1 MNKQPSGLELLE
13 YVSVAGTVAGSIA
26 SIATKQLVY
35 AVTPASLALVL
46 GALNR
51 KRAMDAVMAQADR
64 QMAAVS
70 EQVKL
75 LPSPSQLGKV
85 ETNLQK
91 VSASVAQLQ
100 AQMPQALASSAID
113 LTPVQE
119 DISSLR
125 ARYGNMQE
133 SLAGLRTRLESL
145 PQPERLER
153 MESALSQLEGKL
165 NQLPAKLQKQQESVI
180 ASVAQ
185 HTEAIAQ
192 MQQQLDNRPASGQIT
207 DGQITEVAL
216 PPEQLVELEQ
226 LKVACEQLGLKLHDL
241 ATREELASLAT
252 AVELVQQEQIHKLM
266 ADVESLDVRVS
277 RMARGQEGVS
287 REEFAEVRSD
297 LAALD
302 DRLQTIAGGTESVDL
317 TGVDQA
323 LADIAA
329 SVKEALSEM
338 ESRIVP
344 LETSFRENSGRLD
357 ALIAPQG
364 GVVSEMA
371 ASSPQTQT
379 TTAEGW
385 QEELG
390 RLDAAI
396 STLAT
401 KAEVE
406 QLFATVAV
414 GATVAATAEVASS
427 PSSSPEE
434 LELLQQELAQ
444 LRQEVEAVQA
454 NFQKTSLEN
463 FDSVREEVHSLQQAI
478 ASITER
484 LEAGAVKSE
493 SVVSPGEEQAE
504 EQAAVNG
511 DVLETPA
518 TWQLSR
524 IEGVL
529 QGIQNQNYQLVFDR
543 PGIKA
548 LLEEAIEK
556 AQERLILVSPWL
568 SRAVVKDLMPQ
579 FEALLARNVKLDIGW
594 GHLRDIEAGEFP
606 QRVSQQWQAPES
618 GSRGSLYDA
627 LNDME
632 ELERKYPLYFQM
644 RILGTN
650 ENFLVCDKSF
660 AAVVSHNFL
669 SNEANFPERE
679 LGLRTVDPNIIQ
691 GLIDRFEDPV
701 LSPGTAEVY
710 YNRGFERLDVG
721 DYSGALM
728 DYTHSLQLNPNQATA
743 YNNRALAK
751 YHLADPQGAIEDYTA
766 ALRFNPNEWVTY
778 FNRGVARFHLQDYAG
793 SIEDYTEAIRLG
805 VDRSVAYFQR
815 AEAYRQLKDYS
826 SAIADYTEAINLA
839 PNDAVAYNNRGLARY
854 NSGDYIGSIDDYT
867 QALLLKP
874 DDAIYYSNC
883 GVARLRALDYA
894 GAVQDFDRAV
904 MLLPE
909 YAGAY
914 NNRGLARSQLGDTA
928 GAIED
933 LRQAAELFQRQ
944 GDILNYQQAIESLNK
959 LGEVANVS

>member
-51 KRAMDAVMAQADR
+51 KRVMDAVMAQADR
-64 QMAAVS
+64 QMTTVS

-75 LPSPSQLGKV
+75 LPNQSQLGKV

-91 VSASVAQLQ
+91 LSASVTQLETQ
-100 AQMPQALASSAID
+100 VRQALAPSEPD

-119 DISSLR
+119 DIAQLR
-125 ARYGNMQE
+125 SGYSNMQE
-133 SLAGLRTRLESL
+133 FLAGLRARLESL
-145 PQPERLER
+145 PQPERLQQ
-153 MESALSQLEGKL
+153 MENALSQLESQL
-165 NQLPAKLQKQQESVI
+165 NQLPAQLQQQQESV
-180 ASVAQ
+180 
-185 HTEAIAQ
+185 AQ
-192 MQQQLDNRPASGQIT
+192 MEERLNSLPASGQIT
-207 DGQITEVAL
+207 EAASL
-216 PPEQLVELEQ
+216 PEQLAELEQ
-226 LKVACEQLGLKLHDL
+226 LKVVCEQLGLKLHDL

-252 AVELVQQEQIHKLM
+252 AVELVQQDQIHKLM

-277 RMARGQEGVS
+277 RMARGQDGVS
-287 REEFAEVRSD
+287 REEFAQVRSD

-302 DRLQTIAGGTESVDL
+302 DRLQTIAGGTDAVDL

-344 LETSFRENSGRLD
+344 LETSFVENSRRLD
-357 ALIAPQG
+357 ALREEMGAP
-364 GVVSEMA
+364 
-371 ASSPQTQT
+371 SPQP

-406 QLFATVAV
+406 RLFATVAV

-427 PSSSPEE
+427 PSSSPEQ

-444 LRQEVEAVQA
+444 LRQEVEAAQA

-463 FDSVREEVHSLQQAI
+463 VDYVREEVHSLQQAI
-478 ASITER
+478 ASITAQ
-484 LEAGAVKSE
+484 LEAAAPTTESAVSQSE
-493 SVVSPGEEQAE
+493 ELPEGD
-504 EQAAVNG
+504 G

-518 TWQLSR
+518 IWQLNR
-524 IEGVL
+524 IEGML
-529 QGIQNQNYQLVFDR
+529 QGLQRQNYQLVFDR

-548 LLEEAIEK
+548 LIEEAIAS

-568 SRAVVKDLMPQ
+568 SRAVIKDLMPQ

-618 GSRGSLYDA
+618 SSRGSLYDA

-632 ELERKYPLYFQM
+632 ELERKYPMYFQM

-691 GLIDRFEDPV
+691 GLIDRLEDPV
-701 LSPGTAEVY
+701 LNPGTAEVY

-728 DYTHSLQLNPNQATA
+728 DYTHSLQINPNQATA

-751 YHLADPQGAIEDYTA
+751 YHLADPVGAIEDYTA
-766 ALRFNPNEWVTY
+766 ALGLNPNEWVTY
-778 FNRGVARFHLQDYAG
+778 FNRGVARFHLQDYAA

-815 AEAYRQLKDYS
+815 AEAYRQLKDYE
-826 SAIADYTEAINLA
+826 SAISDYTEAINLA

-883 GVARLRALDYA
+883 GVARLRAGDYA

-914 NNRGLARSQLGDTA
+914 NNRGLARSQLGDTP

>member
-26 SIATKQLVY
+26 SIATKQLAY

-51 KRAMDAVMAQADR
+51 KRAMDLVLAQVDR
-64 QMAAVS
+64 GVATVS
-70 EQVKL
+70 EQVKS
-75 LPSPSQLGKV
+75 LPNQSQFGKV

-91 VSASVAQLQ
+91 LSASLAQLETQ
-100 AQMPQALASSAID
+100 LPPASAPSTAD
-113 LTPVQE
+113 LEPVKE
-119 DISSLR
+119 DISQLR
-125 ARYGNMQE
+125 TGYSNMQE
-133 SLAGLRTRLESL
+133 FLASLRTRLESL
-145 PQPERLER
+145 PQPERLQQ
-153 MESALSQLEGKL
+153 MENALSQLEGKL
-165 NQLPAKLQKQQESVI
+165 TQLPDQLQQQQE
-180 ASVAQ
+180 SVAQ

-192 MQQQLDNRPASGQIT
+192 MEQRLNSLPVGGEMTAGVSLPAQSP
-207 DGQITEVAL
+207 A
-216 PPEQLVELEQ
+216 ELEQ
-226 LKVACEQLGLKLHDL
+226 LKLAIEQLGLKQNEL

-252 AVELVQQEQIHKLM
+252 AVELVQQEQIHKLI

-277 RMARGQEGVS
+277 RMARGQDGVS
-287 REEFAEVRSD
+287 REELAEVRAE
-297 LAALD
+297 LTTLD

-329 SVKEALSEM
+329 SVKEALGEM

-344 LETSFRENSGRLD
+344 LEASFLENSRRLD
-357 ALIAPQG
+357 TLRE
-364 GVVSEMA
+364 EMA
-371 ASSPQTQT
+371 ASSPPT
-379 TTAEGW
+379 TTGDGW
-385 QEELG
+385 QAELE
-390 RLDAAI
+390 RLDAALR
-396 STLAT
+396 TLAT

-414 GATVAATAEVASS
+414 GAAVTATAQPASS
-427 PSSSPEE
+427 PSSSSED
-434 LELLQQELAQ
+434 LAQIQQDLAQ
-444 LRQEVEAVQA
+444 LRQEVETAQA

-463 FDSVREEVHSLQQAI
+463 VDYVREEVHSLQQAI
-478 ASITER
+478 ASITEQ
-484 LEAGAVKSE
+484 LEASASNTESAVAPDE
-493 SVVSPGEEQAE
+493 ELSP
-504 EQAAVNG
+504 NG

-524 IEGVL
+524 IEGML
-529 QGIQNQNYQLVFDR
+529 QGIQRQSYQLLFDR

-548 LLEEAIEK
+548 LLEDAIAS
-556 AQERLILVSPWL
+556 AQERIILVSPWL
-568 SRAVVKDLMPQ
+568 SRAVVKDLLPQ

-618 GSRGSLYDA
+618 SSRSSLYDA

-632 ELERKYPLYFQM
+632 ALELKYPLYFQM

-669 SNEANFPERE
+669 CNEANFPERE

-701 LSPGTAEVY
+701 LNPGTAEVY

-728 DYTHSLQLNPNQATA
+728 DYGHSLQLNPNQATA

-751 YHLADPQGAIEDYTA
+751 YHLADPLGAIEDYTA
-766 ALRFNPNEWVTY
+766 ALSLNPNEWVTY

-815 AEAYRQLKDYS
+815 AEAYRQLKDYE
-826 SAIADYTEAINLA
+826 SAIADYTLAINLA

-883 GVARLRALDYA
+883 GVARLRAGDYA
-894 GAVQDFDRAV
+894 GAVQDFDQAV

-914 NNRGLARSQLGDTA
+914 NNRGLARSQLGDTT
-928 GAIED
+928 GAIAD
-933 LRQAAELFQRQ
+933 LRQAAELFLRQ
-944 GDILNYQQAIESLNK
+944 GDILNYQQAVESLDK
-959 LGEVANVS
+959 LSDVANHS